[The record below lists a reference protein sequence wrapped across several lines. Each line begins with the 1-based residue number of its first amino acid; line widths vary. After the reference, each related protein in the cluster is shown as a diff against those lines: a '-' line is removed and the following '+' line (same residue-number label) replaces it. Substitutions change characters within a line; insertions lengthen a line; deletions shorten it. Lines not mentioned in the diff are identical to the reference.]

1 MGAITPKPEQDY
13 LYTGYIRTLR
23 MDALDPTAPE
33 YVLLRSHHAAKAPAL
48 LAVKDELKSYIEQV
62 LATPYK
68 EGRMLKRFHFNQYCE
83 LRAVDVL
90 DDEHNVAK
98 TVRQGED
105 WRPFIGEPDRSG
117 RKNEK
122 G

>member
-1 MGAITPKPEQDY
+1 MGAITPRPERDY
-13 LYTGYIRTLR
+13 TYIGYIRMHR
-23 MDALDPTAPE
+23 RDALDPKATE
-33 YVLLRSHHAAKAPAL
+33 YVLLRARDDGIAPVL

-90 DDEHNVAK
+90 DDEYNVAK

-105 WRPFIGEPDRSG
+105 
-117 RKNEK
+117 
-122 G
+122 